1 MKRELK
7 PFLCRL
13 DMDVVKLLDQASKD
27 RNKSRAELIN
37 EAVKAYL
44 NADLNTRLDRVV
56 VWR

>member
-13 DMDVVKLLDQASKD
+13 DVDVVKLLDQASTD
-27 RNKSRAELIN
+27 RKKSRAELIN
-37 EAVKAYL
+37 EAVRVYL